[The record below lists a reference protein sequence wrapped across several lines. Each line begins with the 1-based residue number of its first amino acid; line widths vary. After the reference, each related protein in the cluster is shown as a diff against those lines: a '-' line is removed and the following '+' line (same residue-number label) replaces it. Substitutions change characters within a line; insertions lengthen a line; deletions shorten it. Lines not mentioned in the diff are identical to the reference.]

1 MSELKLEAKEGIDQ
15 QTINSVKSLG
25 ESYKYGF
32 TTDID
37 MEYAPKGLSEEIVKL
52 ISKKNDEPEWMLN
65 WRLEAYKRWVK
76 MDEPNWP
83 MLNYKG
89 MTALNKARETIRN
102 IKSDGLVAG
111 VKKTFNK
118 PKVEKPSISD
128 NISSAI

>member
-52 ISKKNDEPEWMLN
+52 ISKKNDEPDWMLN

-83 MLNYKG
+83 
-89 MTALNKARETIRN
+89 I
-102 IKSDGLVAG
+102 I
-111 VKKTFNK
+111 
-118 PKVEKPSISD
+118 
-128 NISSAI
+128 

>member
-52 ISKKNDEPEWMLN
+52 ISKKMMNLI
-65 WRLEAYKRWVK
+65 
-76 MDEPNWP
+76 
-83 MLNYKG
+83 G
-89 MTALNKARETIRN
+89 C
-102 IKSDGLVAG
+102 
-111 VKKTFNK
+111 
-118 PKVEKPSISD
+118 
-128 NISSAI
+128 

>member
-52 ISKKNDEPEWMLN
+52 ISKTLI
-65 WRLEAYKRWVK
+65 
-76 MDEPNWP
+76 
-83 MLNYKG
+83 
-89 MTALNKARETIRN
+89 NKIICILYNN
-102 IKSDGLVAG
+102 I
-111 VKKTFNK
+111 
-118 PKVEKPSISD
+118 
-128 NISSAI
+128 